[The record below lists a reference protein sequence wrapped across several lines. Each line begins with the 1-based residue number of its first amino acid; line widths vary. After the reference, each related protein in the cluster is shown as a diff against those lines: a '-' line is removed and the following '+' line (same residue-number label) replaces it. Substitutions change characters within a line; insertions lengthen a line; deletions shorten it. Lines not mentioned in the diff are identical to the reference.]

1 MQKVN
6 VDVHIWN
13 ELRSSDRF
21 GFNICNHYV
30 SNFVP
35 KTLGDTQ
42 SAILAEKPPIAG
54 ILLPHLLRVH
64 GGFITNHLRHIT
76 TSSLLVTE
84 VDFFHILGKFYH
96 FLA

>member
-64 GGFITNHLRHIT
+64 GGFIPYLPRYHSDT
-76 TSSLLVTE
+76 TSQGHTNDTS
-84 VDFFHILGKFYH
+84 
-96 FLA
+96 